1 MGLYL
6 LIGNTLYRY
15 VKEKIKEINKI
26 NANYGVAIINDSIIY
41 VSSNQTNLM

>member
-15 VKEKIKEINKI
+15 VKEKTREINKI
-26 NANYGVAIINDSIIY
+26 NANTMEILKRTHWPYANRFDDA
-41 VSSNQTNLM
+41 Q